1 MNCRGDG
8 DQSRRRGKD
17 PHCLCTYSDA
27 IKIVILLDEPRRRGQ
42 STREARLQRVTVGRK
57 EEKVKL
63 GGGKKAQKQ
72 SARMT
77 DEVVAGRVN
86 KGSEKER
93 VRARE
98 LKD

>member
-1 MNCRGDG
+1 M
-8 DQSRRRGKD
+8 
-17 PHCLCTYSDA
+17 
-27 IKIVILLDEPRRRGQ
+27 
-42 STREARLQRVTVGRK
+42 
-57 EEKVKL
+57 KL